1 LILKVSYF
9 RILTPW
15 NIGSKRFQ
23 ISYWVYSKYE
33 VKKYMKILL
42 QAILIL
48 TSISCS
54 KVGDAGVE
62 ALLSL
67 GLLGTRQTATIDGT
81 FYGIYNAN
89 VKAVA
94 LGTDG
99 KCKPLS
105 SGNGEAI
112 TSGKGEFSINYK
124 RFSES
129 GGSVC
134 IMAYPKE
141 DGTSRFFAVDQQR
154 EITWSG
160 QDKFQILVLPE
171 PSTTKR
177 SEFSVVSTPF
187 NRMAIRRLERLALG
201 NSDPSKTGE
210 YLKTA
215 NRQIVS
221 QFGLSRGLSKSAR
234 ASSVELATPELTS
247 LKIDF
252 SDTSNPETLKF
263 IIMIGGLHKL
273 AIPEKPETY
282 EEVVSVVSEYLSS
295 GTGSSVSESGKPLL
309 LPKDKV
315 ENGGTGKPL
324 SPGNSLSTQVSAAVN
339 SFLIDKAAELGIP
352 ASSIAEI
359 AAQIVVQD
367 KPPFGPT
374 APPSQEK
381 FSPPTVTYTQSSYT
395 YSIFDKF
402 SIIPDYKD
410 ASIFIL
416 KSGASEPVFP
426 AGMTLNSTTG
436 EITWVP
442 TDAIIATYKEAR
454 KFDFK
459 IIASGKGGETTT
471 PISIELV
478 PKATINIVSNN
489 NCSGTSCK
497 YNKGSLYI
505 KLQTTGVS
513 TISGSGSLPSGVT
526 FNASTREIS
535 GATPGTCSNCS
546 YTVEATDKLGGK
558 TSLTITFVET
568 PTFTLPYATY
578 RFVEG
583 DNLNLQISD
592 IRATNSF
599 SINTYPTN
607 NSILISNLGVISG
620 IPATTIDN
628 TITIDVTANGNGGN
642 TLKQTFKVIKS
653 PGAPICKIGTDT
665 KTSIQITQF
674 ASIPT
679 IKCETAFYTGDN
691 NQKIQFNATNWTY
704 TNLPK
709 GLTVVNSATNITI
722 SGTPQDVDKTYSMQ
736 VSYTTLSG
744 DSQVLTI
751 PITLSPVSLSL
762 SCSYPGSTSPN
773 LIYYIGDSVPII
785 CTANPGGATMTNW
798 NLRYNSITKSIGNS
812 QWNNTYISLFSSY
825 TGSVSSNGQTLNI
838 KIGST
843 SAATD
848 CILNYDIQYT
858 DGSGTLRTINSGDST
873 FKIESR

>member
-1 LILKVSYF
+1 
-9 RILTPW
+9 
-15 NIGSKRFQ
+15 
-23 ISYWVYSKYE
+23 
-33 VKKYMKILL
+33 MKILL
-42 QAILIL
+42 QAFLLL

-54 KVGDAGVE
+54 RIGDAGVD

-67 GLLGTRQTATIDGT
+67 GLLGARQTATIDGT

-94 LGTDG
+94 LGSDG
-99 KCKPLS
+99 KCNPLS
-105 SGNGEAI
+105 SGNGETV

-134 IMAYPKE
+134 LMAYPKE
-141 DGTSRFFAVDQQR
+141 DGTSRFFAVDQQK

-221 QFGLSRGLSKSAR
+221 QFGLSRGLSKEVR
-234 ASSVELATPELTS
+234 ASSVELAIPELTS
-247 LKIDF
+247 IKVDF
-252 SDTSNPETLKF
+252 SNPSNPETLKF

-324 SPGNSLSTQVSAAVN
+324 SEGNSLSSQVSAGVN

-367 KPPFGPT
+367 KPSFGPT

-381 FSPPTVTYTQSSYT
+381 FSPPTVTYTQSSFT

-410 ASIFIL
+410 ASIFTL

-426 AGMTLNSTTG
+426 PGMSINSTTG
-436 EITWVP
+436 EITWMP
-442 TDAIIATYKEAR
+442 TNTIIARYTEAR

-459 IIASGKGGETTT
+459 IIASGKGGDTTT

-497 YNKGSLYI
+497 FNKGSLYI

-513 TISGSGSLPSGVT
+513 TISGSGSLPPGVT
-526 FNASTREIS
+526 FNASSREIS

-568 PTFTLPYATY
+568 PTFSLPADY

-583 DNLNLQISD
+583 ENLKLQISD

-599 SINTYPTN
+599 SITTSPVN
-607 NSILISNLGVISG
+607 NSILISNSGEITG
-620 IPATTIDN
+620 IPATTINN
-628 TITIDVTANGNGGN
+628 TIIIDVTANGNGGN
-642 TLKQTFKVIKS
+642 ILKQTFKVIKS
-653 PGAPICKIGTDT
+653 PGAPVCKIGADT

-679 IKCETAFYTGDN
+679 IKCDTAFYTGDN

-709 GLTVVNSATNITI
+709 GLTAVNSSTSLTIT
-722 SGTPQDVDKTYSMQ
+722 GTPQDVDKTYSMQ

-751 PITLSPVSLSL
+751 PITLSPVALSL

-773 LIYYIGDSVPII
+773 FIYYIGDSAPIT
-785 CTANPGGATMTNW
+785 CTANPAGATMINW
-798 NLRYNSITKSIGNS
+798 NLKYNSVTKSIGNS
-812 QWNNTYISLFSSY
+812 QWNNTYIPLFTNY
-825 TGSVSSNGQTLNI
+825 TGSVSVNGQTLNL
-838 KIGST
+838 KINGV
-843 SAATD
+843 SAATN

-858 DGSGTLRTINSGDST
+858 DGSGTLRTINSGDFT
-873 FKIESR
+873 FKIESK

>member
-1 LILKVSYF
+1 
-9 RILTPW
+9 
-15 NIGSKRFQ
+15 
-23 ISYWVYSKYE
+23 
-33 VKKYMKILL
+33 MKILL
-42 QAILIL
+42 QAFLLL

-54 KVGDAGVE
+54 RIGDAGVD

-67 GLLGTRQTATIDGT
+67 GLLGARQTATIDGT

-94 LGTDG
+94 LGSDG
-99 KCKPLS
+99 KCNPLS
-105 SGNGEAI
+105 SGNGETV

-134 IMAYPKE
+134 LMAYPKE
-141 DGTSRFFAVDQQR
+141 DGTSRFFAVDQQK

-221 QFGLSRGLSKSAR
+221 QFGLSRGLSKEVR
-234 ASSVELATPELTS
+234 ASSVELAIPELTS
-247 LKIDF
+247 IKVDF
-252 SDTSNPETLKF
+252 SNPSNPETLKF

-324 SPGNSLSTQVSAAVN
+324 SEGNSLSSQVSAGVN

-367 KPPFGPT
+367 KPSFGPT

-381 FSPPTVTYTQSSYT
+381 FSPPTVTYTQSSFT

-410 ASIFIL
+410 ASIFTL

-426 AGMTLNSTTG
+426 PGMSLNSTTG
-436 EITWVP
+436 EITWMP
-442 TDAIIATYKEAR
+442 TNTIIARYTEAR

-459 IIASGKGGETTT
+459 IIASGKGGDTTT

-497 YNKGSLYI
+497 FNKGSLYI

-513 TISGSGSLPSGVT
+513 TISGSGSLPPGVT
-526 FNASTREIS
+526 FNASSREIS

-568 PTFTLPYATY
+568 PTFSLPADY

-583 DNLNLQISD
+583 ENLKLQISD

-599 SINTYPTN
+599 SITTSPVN
-607 NSILISNLGVISG
+607 NSILISNSGEITG
-620 IPATTIDN
+620 IPATTINN
-628 TITIDVTANGNGGN
+628 TIIIDVTANGNGGN
-642 TLKQTFKVIKS
+642 ILKQTFKVIKS
-653 PGAPICKIGTDT
+653 PGAPVCKIGADT

-679 IKCETAFYTGDN
+679 IKCDTAFYTGDN

-709 GLTVVNSATNITI
+709 GLTAVNSSTSLTIT
-722 SGTPQDVDKTYSMQ
+722 GTPQDVDKTYSMQ

-751 PITLSPVSLSL
+751 PITLSPVALSL

-773 LIYYIGDSVPII
+773 FIYYIGDSAPIT
-785 CTANPGGATMTNW
+785 CTANPAGATMINW
-798 NLRYNSITKSIGNS
+798 NLKYNSVTKSIGNS
-812 QWNNTYISLFSSY
+812 QWNNTYIPLFTNY
-825 TGSVSSNGQTLNI
+825 TGSVSVNGQTLNL
-838 KIGST
+838 KINGV
-843 SAATD
+843 SAATN

-858 DGSGTLRTINSGDST
+858 DGSGTLRTINSGDFT
-873 FKIESR
+873 FKIESK